1 MHRKFSIHW
10 KASKQARKQRKFRFQ
25 APSSVRRK
33 MLSSNLSEDLRKK
46 LGKRSAPLRKGD
58 TIRIMNGEFKNQKGK
73 VSEINYYKLKVYV
86 EGIQR
91 QKKDGTKVNIP
102 LDPSNLQV
110 TEVTEDKKRILA
122 KSPGKERK

>member
-1 MHRKFSIHW
+1 
-10 KASKQARKQRKFRFQ
+10 
-25 APSSVRRK
+25 
-33 MLSSNLSEDLRKK
+33 
-46 LGKRSAPLRKGD
+46 
-58 TIRIMNGEFKNQKGK
+58 MNGEFKNQKGK

-122 KSPGKERK
+122 KSPGKEKK